1 MKNKTAGRIL
11 FAVFAVV
18 LCVAAYFAADLAF
31 FQYDDPLERVSLSVV
46 NDGEALSFT
55 YDNDAITL
63 HAGENTTVYA
73 LTTGGVTVVENSY
86 TESLPANFRGSF
98 AAVRTDVSADTNGDG
113 VAENVTAIAKTDMEY
128 TQGYSATANAFLS
141 GEIPFEV
148 VYADRER
155 FTVYSRSQPL
165 ENAEITVT
173 LADGTTKS
181 VVTDENGDITELNL
195 NDVRNGLTFTYRPD
209 PQNTYQINYQV
220 EADTIFTARWFSAM
234 LPFGIIILV
243 SAVCITLDVLLR
255 KRLYKNEKMPVGKT
269 SVTARDKRKKRFV
282 FGFETIRW
290 GVMILSFALLIFGSR
305 LTGTVFSNVEL
316 PTFACPYNLD
326 QLTSAGCYYLSHLD
340 VLFSESWVQ
349 ILAFFG
355 TFLVCAVLLGRVLCG
370 FVCPLGF
377 MQDVAHE
384 ARQALHIEGVSL
396 NERLYAVLRM
406 VKWVMLI
413 IFLGIGFV
421 GGSFC
426 DFCPAM
432 AVSPALAGFKLSLG
446 LGGFVMVIVL
456 VSGFFKRRCF
466 CNVCPLGFILGLTHK
481 ISLFKLKKDAV
492 ACTECGACY
501 EACPMGIKSIFTV
514 REGKGDIRKIDV
526 TTSDCIM
533 CGECVRRCP
542 ENNALSV
549 TFCGKKIYSADRM
562 KFMKHYAPPKT
573 KYDLELP
580 EGMPDMTGGKD
591 RE

>member
-31 FQYDDPLERVSLSVV
+31 FQYDDPLERASLSVV

-155 FTVYSRSQPL
+155 FTVYYRSQPL

-456 VSGFFKRRCF
+456 VSGFFKRRCL